1 MNNSNFAVIN
11 YIFFGDSSANND
23 VVVCKFNFIFFIV
36 LMNNS
41 NFSVINY
48 IYIGD
53 SSANNDVVV
62 CKLSV
67 KFAFNF
73 FIVLVNNSNYVVIN
87 DIDIYFGD
95 GVVML
100 FNNSSSNNDVR

>member
-11 YIFFGDSSANND
+11 YIFF
-23 VVVCKFNFIFFIV
+23 
-36 LMNNS
+36 
-41 NFSVINY
+41 
-48 IYIGD
+48 GD

>member
-23 VVVCKFNFIFFIV
+23 VVVC
-36 LMNNS
+36 
-41 NFSVINY
+41 
-48 IYIGD
+48 
-53 SSANNDVVV
+53 
-62 CKLSV
+62 

-100 FNNSSSNNDVR
+100 FNNISSNNDVRWPPRELATVVDRKPRERLP